1 MAMHGINP
9 RTKEA
14 SNLIGDN
21 HFDHGSLTVTTTA
34 GEEDKDINKA
44 IALFDES
51 DDFEVSGF
59 AIAKAFRTSL
69 SELEYKNGSRQISR
83 IRMGK

>member
-1 MAMHGINP
+1 MESIQEQ
-9 RTKEA
+9 KEA

-51 DDFEVSGF
+51 DDFEVSGICNSKSIQNF
-59 AIAKAFRTSL
+59 IK
-69 SELEYKNGSRQISR
+69 
-83 IRMGK
+83 